1 MTKQIYKSA
10 LPLLNWFWGSPLWCL
25 LSPWLGPPPT
35 CTIWTFASTNCSILV
50 KDWIWLWHFSWDHYN
65 RFYSHPRVPIWS
77 LLIVAP
83 LENVDL
89 RVGGEVRVGVD
100 LEGEEG
106 DELGKEPL
114 VHVLA
119 HLVQHKPVADAAKK
133 VGSDVDSIAA
143 SLFVWNWLSWQI
155 VLNSIRW

>member
-1 MTKQIYKSA
+1 MEDNSHLVYWLTHHFKDLKKSEVKN
-10 LPLLNWFWGSPLWCL
+10 LWFSSQVDSPL
-25 LSPWLGPPPT
+25 
-35 CTIWTFASTNCSILV
+35 
-50 KDWIWLWHFSWDHYN
+50 
-65 RFYSHPRVPIWS
+65 HPVLDEFGVSSYLFREVDI
-77 LLIVAP
+77 IVAP

-89 RVGGEVRVGVD
+89 RVGGEIRVGVD

-143 SLFVWNWLSWQI
+143 SLFV
-155 VLNSIRW
+155 